1 MCTVMA
7 GIAALSGIMT
17 YSAQRQQTKAQSA
30 YYSAMADAS
39 RQNAAIADRQRSQIA
54 DQYAQKQKELDD
66 KRRLIIGQHNASAGA
81 SGLTGGSLL
90 DANSA
95 ANDQWKESSMN
106 LLWNQ
111 RVATKDAY
119 INQVNYENQANA
131 YDASDANAKSQG
143 RLSALSTLIGTA
155 SSVYSGLRDYRA
167 ASTTAGD
174 TSLHHSTTRLKLP
187 ETIEDQTY
195 AMNGG
200 SYISKPLTWGAK
212 NDPYA
217 WLRGGK

>member
-131 YDASDANAKSQG
+131 YDASAANAKSQG

-155 SSVYSGLRDYRA
+155 SSV
-167 ASTTAGD
+167 
-174 TSLHHSTTRLKLP
+174 TRLKLP

-212 NDPYA
+212 NNPYA